1 MQYEKE
7 ITLKN
12 GAKCLLRGA
21 GEADAAEVLRTFDL
35 THAETDDLLTY
46 PEENSFTVQEEAK
59 FLKARSESKNAIEI
73 AAFVDGRIVGTAGI
87 DPIGDK
93 EKIRHRADF
102 GIAVEKAY
110 WGRGI
115 GKALTLACIECARH
129 AGYLQI
135 ELEVVAE
142 NASAVRLYESVGFR
156 EYGRNPKG
164 FHARSGWQTL
174 ILMRLELDS

>member
-7 ITLKN
+7 IILKD

-35 THAETDDLLTY
+35 THAETDYFLTY

-73 AAFVDGRIVGTAGI
+73 AAFVDARIAGTAGT
-87 DPIGDK
+87 DPIDDK

-102 GIAVEKAY
+102 GIAIEKAY

-115 GKALTLACIECARH
+115 GKALTLA
-129 AGYLQI
+129 
-135 ELEVVAE
+135 
-142 NASAVRLYESVGFR
+142 
-156 EYGRNPKG
+156 
-164 FHARSGWQTL
+164 
-174 ILMRLELDS
+174 

>member
-7 ITLKN
+7 IILKD

-35 THAETDDLLTY
+35 THAETDYFLTY

-73 AAFVDGRIVGTAGI
+73 AAFVDARIAGTAGI
-87 DPIGDK
+87 DPIDDK

-102 GIAVEKAY
+102 GIA
-110 WGRGI
+110 
-115 GKALTLACIECARH
+115 IE
-129 AGYLQI
+129 
-135 ELEVVAE
+135 
-142 NASAVRLYESVGFR
+142 
-156 EYGRNPKG
+156 KG
-164 FHARSGWQTL
+164 FQCGGEAIRKKGLH
-174 ILMRLELDS
+174 LESLAIVDSMGADGTIVFRHEHE